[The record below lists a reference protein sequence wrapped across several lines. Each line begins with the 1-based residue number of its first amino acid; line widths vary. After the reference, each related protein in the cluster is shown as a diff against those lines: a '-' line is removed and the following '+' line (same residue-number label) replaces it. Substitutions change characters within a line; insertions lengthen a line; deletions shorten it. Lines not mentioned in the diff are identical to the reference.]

1 MGWVRSLR
9 SAGADCHARTPGP
22 PGQPPQ
28 PLHSRGRR
36 NLSLRSR
43 SAASIEDCWPIRM
56 DLISSARIV
65 NETSM
70 PNKPV
75 RGTRGSNRKHLP
87 TEATRGLVKGCVAC
101 GASQESICS
110 LLDNIALPTLY
121 KYYRE
126 ELDTAMV
133 RANVTMAQAL
143 FDNGVKS
150 NNVTAQ
156 LF

>member
-1 MGWVRSLR
+1 
-9 SAGADCHARTPGP
+9 
-22 PGQPPQ
+22 
-28 PLHSRGRR
+28 
-36 NLSLRSR
+36 
-43 SAASIEDCWPIRM
+43 M

-110 LLDNIALPTLY
+110 LLGNIALPTLY

-133 RANVTMAQAL
+133 RTNVTMAQAL
-143 FDNGVKS
+143 FNNGVKS

-156 LF
+156 IFWLKSRAGWVEAQPMCDDQDDQVTTIRIIGGLPE

>member
-1 MGWVRSLR
+1 
-9 SAGADCHARTPGP
+9 
-22 PGQPPQ
+22 
-28 PLHSRGRR
+28 
-36 NLSLRSR
+36 
-43 SAASIEDCWPIRM
+43 M

-110 LLDNIALPTLY
+110 LLGHIALPTLY

-143 FDNGVKS
+143 FNNGVKS

-156 LF
+156 IFWLKSRAGWVEAQPMCDDQDDQVTTIRIIGGLPE

>member
-1 MGWVRSLR
+1 
-9 SAGADCHARTPGP
+9 
-22 PGQPPQ
+22 
-28 PLHSRGRR
+28 
-36 NLSLRSR
+36 
-43 SAASIEDCWPIRM
+43 
-56 DLISSARIV
+56 
-65 NETSM
+65 M
-70 PNKPV
+70 PSKPV
-75 RGTRGSNRKHLP
+75 RGNRGSNRKHLP

-110 LLDNIALPTLY
+110 LLGGIALPTLY

-133 RANVTMAQAL
+133 LANATMAQAP

-156 LF
+156 IFWLKARAGWAEAQPAGEDQDRELTIRVIGGLPK

>member
-1 MGWVRSLR
+1 
-9 SAGADCHARTPGP
+9 
-22 PGQPPQ
+22 
-28 PLHSRGRR
+28 
-36 NLSLRSR
+36 
-43 SAASIEDCWPIRM
+43 
-56 DLISSARIV
+56 
-65 NETSM
+65 M
-70 PNKPV
+70 PTKPV
-75 RGTRGSNRKHLP
+75 RGNRGSNRKHLP

-110 LLDNIALPTLY
+110 LLGGIALPTLY

-133 RANVTMAQAL
+133 LANTTMAQAL

-156 LF
+156 IFWLKARAGWAEAQPAREDQDHELTIKIIGELPE